1 MSNTNKKATPLE
13 ISDCLFMIG
22 QYIPPRDM
30 PHFLSTNKRIKSEK
44 NKILFYQK
52 KKVIIIVRFMKK
64 AVNIFNK
71 IKNIKAI
78 DDKSRYGDKPTIST
92 SKTMALYYV
101 KYYEKKYTKPWF
113 NYASR
118 HNYNNVPNIVD
129 NTIENPSKY
138 DLFKLQ
144 LQISLDD
151 LICIGW

>member
-1 MSNTNKKATPLE
+1 MNKKANPLE
-13 ISDCLFMIG
+13 IRDCLFMIG

-30 PHFLSTNKRIKSEK
+30 PHFLSTNKRINSQK
-44 NKILFYQK
+44 NKKLFYQK
-52 KKVIIIVRFMKK
+52 KKMIIIVRFMKK

-78 DDKSRYGDKPTIST
+78 DDKSKYRNKPTIST

-113 NYASR
+113 DCASR
-118 HNYNNVPNIVD
+118 YNHNNISNIVD

-144 LQISLDD
+144 LKIPLDD
-151 LICIGW
+151 LIYIGW